1 MKARYSSDRTQPVH
15 LRPRNLALVGLGG
28 VLGTA
33 GREGLGLVIPTLG
46 ALPLSTWCVN
56 VAGAFL
62 LGMFLEA
69 LSRRGPDEGRRRSIR
84 LLIGTGFFGGF
95 TTYSALATETGL
107 LLTSGNIGWAVG
119 YSVGTVVVGGLATWL
134 GIVIAA
140 RIHERR
146 QRDDGLATE
155 VNR

>member
-1 MKARYSSDRTQPVH
+1 MNTRYASDRTRPVH

-46 ALPLSTWCVN
+46 VLPLSTWCVN

-84 LLIGTGFFGGF
+84 LLVGTGLLGGF
-95 TTYSALATETGL
+95 TTYSALATETVL
-107 LLTSGNIGWAVG
+107 LLNSGSIGWAIG
-119 YSVGTVVVGGLATWL
+119 YSIGTVVVGGVASWL
-134 GIVIAA
+134 GIVVAA
-140 RIHERR
+140 RIHDRH
-146 QRDDGLATE
+146 QRNDSQTAE
-155 VNR
+155 VN